1 MNNAGLSLFLRV
13 DLVVGVLLY
22 LGVILWL
29 LKKNKL
35 TVRYS
40 IIWFMSGFV
49 LLLFALFPYIVLVLR
64 DLLHVEM
71 AVNLV
76 FMIVLA
82 FVLLI
87 LRSLSS
93 VVSGFSEK
101 IKRLSQHNA
110 LLEHRVRELERKLEE
125 LSKDSDSVN

>member
-1 MNNAGLSLFLRV
+1 MNNAGLSLVLRV

-87 LRSLSS
+87 LLSLSS

>member
-87 LRSLSS
+87 LLSLSS

-101 IKRLSQHNA
+101 IKRLSQHNE

>member
-13 DLVVGVLLY
+13 DLVVGGLLY
-22 LGVILWL
+22 LGVSLWL

-87 LRSLSS
+87 LLSLSS

-110 LLEHRVRELERKLEE
+110 LLEHRVRALERKLEE

>member
-64 DLLHVEM
+64 DLLQVEM

-82 FVLLI
+82 YVLLI
-87 LRSLSS
+87 LLSLSS

>member
-49 LLLFALFPYIVLVLR
+49 LLLFALFPYIVLVLW

-87 LRSLSS
+87 LLSLSS

>member
-22 LGVILWL
+22 LSVILWL

-87 LRSLSS
+87 LLSLSS

>member
-1 MNNAGLSLFLRV
+1 MNDAGLSLVLRA

-40 IIWFMSGFV
+40 IIWFLSGFV

-64 DLLHVEM
+64 DLLHVEV

-87 LRSLSS
+87 LLSLSS
-93 VVSGFSEK
+93 IVSSFSEK
-101 IKRLSQHNA
+101 IKRLSQNNA
-110 LLEHRVRELERKLEE
+110 LLERRVRELEQKLQE
-125 LSKDSDSVN
+125 LSEDSERPL

>member
-13 DLVVGVLLY
+13 DLVVGFLLY

-87 LRSLSS
+87 LLSLSS

-110 LLEHRVRELERKLEE
+110 LLEHRVRELERNLEE

>member
-87 LRSLSS
+87 LLSLSS

-101 IKRLSQHNA
+101 IKRLSQH
-110 LLEHRVRELERKLEE
+110 
-125 LSKDSDSVN
+125 LSLIHI